1 VALRCALA
9 SIKIFEVV
17 PSPESDPDLSE
28 VKKMRISMVGRW
40 LSVAA
45 LAALCGCS
53 HSNAPSTAA
62 NNTSSSSATNSA
74 QTAPASAAA
83 SSASPASA
91 PAQPPAPAPIR
102 IAAGKVLTISLDQTI
117 STKDNTSG
125 DRFQASLAEPVTV
138 DGSTVLRVGTRVT
151 GTVVQA
157 ASAGRLK
164 GGALLQLTLDG
175 IAFHGQKYSIETSE
189 FEDVGK
195 GRGKRSLIGGGG
207 GAAFGAIVGALAGGG
222 KGAAI
227 GALAGGGAGTT
238 GAAFTGKRDIV
249 LPAETRLHFK
259 LERSLTVQP

>member
-1 VALRCALA
+1 
-9 SIKIFEVV
+9 
-17 PSPESDPDLSE
+17 
-28 VKKMRISMVGRW
+28 MRMSTIGQW
-40 LSVAA
+40 LSVAV
-45 LAALCGCS
+45 LAALCGCG

-62 NNTSSSSATNSA
+62 NNSSSSSASSSA
-74 QTAPASAAA
+74 QSAPSPA
-83 SSASPASA
+83 SSASQAPA

-102 IAAGKVLTISLDQTI
+102 IAAGRVLTVTLDQTI
-117 STKDNTSG
+117 STKENNNG
-125 DRFQASLAEPVTV
+125 DRFQASLAEPITV
-138 DGSTVLRVGTRVT
+138 DGKTVLRTGTRVT

-157 ASAGRLK
+157 ESAGHLK

-175 IAFHGQKYSIETSE
+175 LTFHGQKYSIATSE
-189 FEDVGK
+189 FEEAGK

-222 KGAAI
+222 KGAAV
-227 GALAGGGAGTT
+227 GALAGGGAGTA